1 MGGREGEKRLALDDL
16 ALKPR
21 RGHCYI
27 WDVIKGMCRCE
38 GNLIPWV
45 FPFKKGWGGPTHFFK
60 GKALGTGGVAV
71 KGMVFRHGLVW
82 DRV

>member
-27 WDVIKGMCRCE
+27 WDVKVCAAVKATSSPGFFS
-38 GNLIPWV
+38 L
-45 FPFKKGWGGPTHFFK
+45 KKRVGRPHPFFK